1 MSEQRDGGV
10 PAPGTASQGTPRPEG
25 EQGQPSRP
33 RSGITLADV
42 LTLARLPLA
51 LAFILLPQPIERL
64 IVLAVAAT
72 TDLLDG
78 AIARRIGSSR
88 FGGFIDP
95 VADKLF
101 MLAAFV
107 VVATSGAL
115 TWYEV
120 AGVLLRDLVATIAF
134 LATWT
139 SGRPMAIPARL
150 GGKAV
155 TVAQLLTIVAFLTDS
170 SLLRPLAWATA
181 AIALY
186 AIWDYNAAA
195 PAPNEGLGNSS
206 GYSFL
211 VPRSMAESPR
221 DYFAPVVPENFKRGT
236 RNAERGNVFQPSQC
250 NDQLGRRN
258 DLRRRRPRRAPD
270 PHRRR
275 FGQRSQ
281 SSSHSA
287 AGGREL
293 QRCRRGLDP
302 GEVPGR
308 ADRLPD

>member
-1 MSEQRDGGV
+1 MSEQRDGDGPV
-10 PAPGTASQGTPRPEG
+10 PGMASQGTPRPEG

-42 LTLARLPLA
+42 ITLARLPLA
-51 LAFILLPQPIERL
+51 LGFLILPDPIERL
-64 IVLAVAAT
+64 IVLAIAAS

-78 AIARRIGSSR
+78 VIARRIGSSR

-107 VVATSGAL
+107 VVARSGAL
-115 TWYEV
+115 LWYEI

-134 LATWT
+134 LVTWT
-139 SGRPMAIPARL
+139 AGRPMAIPARL

-195 PAPNEGLGNSS
+195 TRAK
-206 GYSFL
+206 
-211 VPRSMAESPR
+211 R
-221 DYFAPVVPENFKRGT
+221 PV
-236 RNAERGNVFQPSQC
+236 
-250 NDQLGRRN
+250 
-258 DLRRRRPRRAPD
+258 
-270 PHRRR
+270 
-275 FGQRSQ
+275 
-281 SSSHSA
+281 
-287 AGGREL
+287 
-293 QRCRRGLDP
+293 
-302 GEVPGR
+302 GE
-308 ADRLPD
+308 